1 MIILY
6 KGSDLHMI
14 EINISPE
21 VKELCP
27 NTTLGC
33 IEAKVKVQEAS
44 KELWEEIHAHS
55 QMMKENMV
63 VGDIS
68 KQQNIKDTRQAY
80 RKLGKDP
87 TRYRSAAEA
96 LARRILKGQDL
107 YSINNVVEINNLISL
122 QSLYPVCA
130 YDLEKVKEPI
140 TLERAKEG
148 ASYDGIGK
156 GKLNIEFLPTFADG
170 NGYFG
175 GTTSDSERTMVKDH
189 TQHLLMI
196 IVSFNGE
203 KELERHM
210 TNMERLLKTYA
221 DAQDIERKII
231 K

>member
-1 MIILY
+1 MV
-6 KGSDLHMI
+6 
-14 EINISPE
+14 EINISSE

-27 NTTLGC
+27 NTVLGC
-33 IEAKVKVQEAS
+33 IETKVKVQKAS
-44 KELWEEIHAHS
+44 KELWEEIHDYCKK
-55 QMMKENMV
+55 MKEHMV

-87 TRYRSAAEA
+87 TRYRSSAEA

-130 YDLEKVKEPI
+130 YDLEKVTGAI
-140 TLERAKEG
+140 TLERAGEG
-148 ASYDGIGK
+148 ATYEGIGK
-156 GKLNIEFLPTFADG
+156 GKFNIEFLPTFADRD
-170 NGYFG
+170 GYFG
-175 GTTSDSERTMVKDH
+175 STTSDSERTMVNDH
-189 TQHLLMI
+189 TQNLLMI

-203 KELERHM
+203 KELIKHVE
-210 TNMERLLKTYA
+210 NMERLLKTYA
-221 DAQDIERKII
+221 DAKDVERKII